1 MRHLVQ
7 GRHRPAHGEVV
18 ADGVGLDH
26 RQHQRGGAH
35 LEQVG
40 DVAVVGV
47 AEDDVQPPVA
57 VRDGVRL
64 VAGVDERALE
74 RGLEADLD
82 LEEVAALGDLVARGA
97 RVDADAD
104 PPRAADDL
112 AHHEER
118 GEVPHDARERGG
130 ARHQVVLVGSVGDAL
145 AVGVVL
151 VEVDSRRH
159 RGQPGHGLAHDE
171 LAGAVPGDGRPRGG
185 DLGRAVLGVG
195 VVDVE
200 AGAVGEHDVGQRG
213 VLDVGE
219 LARVGGTPAH
229 VEPAGVAQRRL
240 VGVVPA
246 GPRRPDAAGGG
257 VGRDDVARG
266 DHRVRR
272 RVAGHDDAVL
282 GLDPH
287 HTAHGHVSTILTGC
301 AATAEW
307 LP

>member
-1 MRHLVQ
+1 MQ
-7 GRHRPAHGEVV
+7 GGHRPAHRQVV

-35 LEQVG
+35 LEQVR

-47 AEDDVQPPVA
+47 TEDDVQPPVA
-57 VRDGVRL
+57 VGDGVRL
-64 VAGVDERALE
+64 VAGVDQRPLQ

-82 LEEVAALGDLVARGA
+82 LEEVAALGDLVAGGA

-104 PPRAADDL
+104 PARPADHL
-112 AHHEER
+112 AHDEER
-118 GEVPHDARERGG
+118 RQVPHDARERRG
-130 ARHQVVLVGSVGDAL
+130 ARHQVVLVGAVGGAL

-151 VEVDSRRH
+151 VEVDAGRH
-159 RGQPGHGLAHDE
+159 GGQAGHRLAHDQ
-171 LAGAVPGDGRPRGG
+171 LTGAVPGDRGARGG
-185 DLGRAVLGVG
+185 DLGRAVLGMG

-200 AGAVGEHDVGQRG
+200 AGAVGEHDVGQGG

-219 LARVGGTPAH
+219 LARVGGAAAH
-229 VEPAGVAQRRL
+229 VEPARVAQRRL

-246 GPRRPDAAGGG
+246 GPRGADAARGG
-257 VGRDDVARG
+257 VGRDDVAGRH
-266 DHRVRR
+266 HRVRR

-287 HTAHGHVSTILTGC
+287 HAAHGHVSTILTAC
-301 AATAEW
+301 AATAVW